1 MSDGSSF
8 DSTTEPLVSVVL
20 PTHLSDPPFIG
31 EAVASVVDQ
40 TWGNWELVVVDDGSP
55 HPDAL
60 SARVS
65 VDPRVHLV
73 RLTRG
78 GVARARNLGVTHAR
92 GSFVAFLDHDDVWY
106 PEHLSK
112 AVDSLADNPAAV
124 AAFSSMEVVR
134 GGGPG
139 SDGFTGTGRVDRH
152 SVLTGRRPS
161 LNTMVIRRQPLTAV
175 GGFDPRYDGADDL
188 DLIYKLVEKG
198 VYAYVDAVTVFY
210 RVHDDNWSRD
220 VRAMAVSGDGVR
232 RDHLQRAR
240 WSGDTDAVSDLRAAR
255 RGARRYY
262 AGVAFGDAVGAAR
275 AEHVRP
281 AVVLAWWAVRFS
293 PVGVAEAVGKLLA
306 RRWHGKTPHG
316 SDHEASEQARA

>member
-1 MSDGSSF
+1 VSDASSF

-20 PTHLSDPPFIG
+20 PTHLSHPPFIG
-31 EAVASVVDQ
+31 EALASVVGQ
-40 TWGNWELVVVDDGSP
+40 TWGNWELIVVDDGSP

-65 VDPRVHLV
+65 VDPRVRLV
-73 RLTRG
+73 RSTRG
-78 GVARARNLGVTHAR
+78 GVARARNLGGAQAR

-112 AVDSLADNPAAV
+112 AVDTLADNPAAV

-134 GGGPG
+134 GGERG
-139 SDGFTGTGRVDRH
+139 SDDFTGVAPVDRH

-161 LNTMVIRRQPLTAV
+161 LNTMVIRRQPFTAV
-175 GGFDPRYDGADDL
+175 GGFDPRYDGTSDL

-198 VYAYVDAVTVFY
+198 FYAYVDAVTVFY

-220 VRAMAVSGDGVR
+220 VRRMPVSGDEVR

-240 WSGDTDAVSDLRAAR
+240 RFGDADAVSDLRAAR
-255 RGARRYY
+255 RGARRHY
-262 AGVAFGDAVGAAR
+262 AGVALGDAIGAAR
-275 AEHVRP
+275 ARHVRP
-281 AVVLAWWAVRFS
+281 AVVLVSWAVRYS
-293 PVGVAEAVGKLLA
+293 PVGVAEAVGKSLA
-306 RRWHGKTPHG
+306 RRWHGKTPDG
-316 SDHEASEQARA
+316 SDDEASKQARA